1 MGESD
6 INNLPKRFLLGAN
19 EPFWVKRM
27 AHPHNF
33 ASAVR
38 IFFLNFA
45 Q

>member
-6 INNLPKRFLLGAN
+6 INNLPKRFSLGAN
-19 EPFWVKRM
+19 EPFWVQKM